1 MKPNFAWTPK
11 ASQGQGWLEPLNA
24 LQTNH
29 QKTQKDA
36 SAWHDS
42 HHRFLGDASKKW
54 FTDAFGQTCN
64 LFASHWSQLQN
75 LYCFCDFWWIF
86 GRFAQIEVVGTLPN
100 SPLSSWNELRI
111 LWSSYFLIL
120 LLPLGRSSRPC
131 FGSFK
136 DVFEAAQVGPLHCR
150 GLCFATAGSWS
161 CWTHEHELRASCL
174 QAWKLLCPAS
184 KGLWT
189 PQVSTPLE
197 TDSKLDLE
205 LSTRK
210 PQQSE
215 NMNVLHQ
222 YRFCMCL
229 STFVRAP
236 LMHFCVF
243 FLCVPSARVIYLLSG
258 AWIVSSL
265 INDANMPQS
274 MSLELDLLHLRI
286 FLCEQ
291 YLCVSRQHCFTGDSN
306 LINVQC

>member
-1 MKPNFAWTPK
+1 MIKAGEKESALARPCAGARCKRACTRLIRCTKIGHIWTPK
-11 ASQGQGWLEPLNA
+11 ASQGQGRLEPLNA

-120 LLPLGRSSRPC
+120 LLLLGRSSRPC

-189 PQVSTPLE
+189 PQVSTPME
-197 TDSKLDLE
+197 IAHNKLQQIQNAT
-205 LSTRK
+205 LSWAQK
-210 PQQSE
+210 KQQQSE
-215 NMNVLHQ
+215 NMNVRHQ
-222 YRFCMCL
+222 
-229 STFVRAP
+229 
-236 LMHFCVF
+236 
-243 FLCVPSARVIYLLSG
+243 
-258 AWIVSSL
+258 
-265 INDANMPQS
+265 
-274 MSLELDLLHLRI
+274 
-286 FLCEQ
+286 
-291 YLCVSRQHCFTGDSN
+291 
-306 LINVQC
+306 

>member
-11 ASQGQGWLEPLNA
+11 ASQGQGRLEPLNA

-29 QKTQKDA
+29 QKAQKDA

-54 FTDAFGQTCN
+54 FTDAFGQSCN

-75 LYCFCDFWWIF
+75 LYCFCHFWWIF

-161 CWTHEHELRASCL
+161 WWTHEHELRASCL

-189 PQVSTPLE
+189 PRVSTPME
-197 TDSKLDLE
+197 MAHNKL
-205 LSTRK
+205 
-210 PQQSE
+210 QQKTTTKWE
-215 NMNVLHQ
+215 HECAPPIV
-222 YRFCMCL
+222 F
-229 STFVRAP
+229 FVCVCQLLFA
-236 LMHFCVF
+236 LLLCVF
-243 FLCVPSARVIYLLSG
+243 VVSFFAFPVPVWVTCFLKLGLCHPSWMMQTCHKAC
-258 AWIVSSL
+258 
-265 INDANMPQS
+265 P
-274 MSLELDLLHLRI
+274 
-286 FLCEQ
+286 
-291 YLCVSRQHCFTGDSN
+291 
-306 LINVQC
+306 